1 MSGKRWLALGIA
13 GLLFFVSIITSMAT
27 SKSEGLS
34 NALATDLF
42 NTEEVFM
49 EKVLENGNINRK
61 VLVMELNGV
70 IQDTGE
76 SLFMTS
82 GYQHRKFLKM
92 LDQAK
97 EDDGVKGIILKV
109 NTPGGGV
116 YESAEIHRKLVEIK
130 EETDK
135 PIYISMGSMAASGG
149 YYISAPADKI
159 FATPE
164 TLTGS
169 IGVIMQGINFGELA
183 ERYGVK
189 FETIKSG
196 EYKDILSQTRDM
208 TESERSILQDM
219 VDSMYSRFVDVIV
232 DGRNMSEAEVR
243 QVADGRIYDGVQ
255 AKDINLVDELG
266 YYDDV
271 LDALKDDYKLGNVQV
286 VQYQENI
293 GLGSLF
299 LMKTSSLFQQ
309 NAEMQLLSTL
319 FSQPNAPRL
328 MYLYAE

>member
-13 GLLFFVSIITSMAT
+13 GLLFFVSIITSFAT

-49 EKVLENGNINRK
+49 EKVLESGNSNRK

-130 EETDK
+130 EKTDK

-208 TESERSILQDM
+208 TESERNILQDM

-243 QVADGRIYDGVQ
+243 QIADGRIYDGVQ

-271 LDALKDDYKLGNVQV
+271 LDAMKEDYKLGNVQV
-286 VQYQENI
+286 VQYQENV

-299 LMKTSSLFQQ
+299 LMRTSSLFQQ

>member
-27 SKSEGLS
+27 PNSEGLS

-42 NTEEVFM
+42 NKEEVFM

>member
-271 LDALKDDYKLGNVQV
+271 LDALKEDYKLGNVQV